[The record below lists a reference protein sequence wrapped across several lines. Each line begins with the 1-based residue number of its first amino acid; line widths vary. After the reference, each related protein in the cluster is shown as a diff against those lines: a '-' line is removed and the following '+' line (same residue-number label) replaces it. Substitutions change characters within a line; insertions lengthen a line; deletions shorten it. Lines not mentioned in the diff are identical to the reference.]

1 MPAFYFCLIKT
12 KSKLN
17 LTTHFTM
24 KHLNL
29 SKILFLIA
37 GCLALSISAMSCSKD
52 STKPGNNGGDY
63 GTHHID
69 PQLAG
74 DWMWTSGSD
83 IGYYDDNGVFQGS
96 GYGFATKV
104 AVDAKGNGTLFNH
117 VFSDLGYGS
126 KLVVDIYYNGYYEM
140 DDQGNLNFYPMSGT
154 YKSSSGTNRALR
166 PDELY
171 NPSTGGGRIISY
183 PAVNFTTANRREC
196 FTITYSAS
204 QETDYFYKL

>member
-1 MPAFYFCLIKT
+1 MPALYFYPVKNNTQHHNPLFK
-12 KSKLN
+12 
-17 LTTHFTM
+17 M

-29 SKILFLIA
+29 NKLFFAIV
-37 GCLALSISAMSCSKD
+37 GCLVLSIATMSCSKD
-52 STKPGNNGGDY
+52 GAKPDNTGGNY
-63 GTHHID
+63 GTHYID

-74 DWMWTSGSD
+74 ECMWTSSSD
-83 IGYYDDNGVFQGS
+83 GGYYDDNGVYQGS
-96 GYGFATKV
+96 AYGFATKV
-104 AVDAKGNGTLFNH
+104 AVDANGNGTLFNH

-140 DDQGNLNFYPMSGT
+140 DDEGNLNFYPMSGT

-183 PAVNFTTANRREC
+183 PSVNFTTQNGREC
-196 FTITYSAS
+196 FTITYSES